1 MHRHRKL
8 LNMVTAALFLAL
20 TYILPFMTGQI
31 PEIGAMLCPMH
42 LPVLLCGFVCGWPW
56 GLAVGLIAP
65 LFRSMTLGMP
75 PMFPSAVCMAFELA
89 VYGTVAGL
97 MHRALPR
104 KKPMIYLSLLTA
116 MVAGRLVWG
125 VAMLVCT
132 GIDGSAFGLAAFL
145 SGAVTGALPG
155 IVLQIAAVPP
165 LVMLLQRSP
174 LYRSDD
180 RATGVM
186 P

>member
-1 MHRHRKL
+1 MRRHRKL
-8 LNMVTAALFLAL
+8 LHMVTAALFLAL
-20 TYILPFMTGQI
+20 AYILPFMTGQI

-56 GLAVGLIAP
+56 GLAVGMIAP
-65 LFRSMTLGMP
+65 LFRSMVLGMP

-97 MHRALPR
+97 MHRTMPR

-132 GIDGSAFGLAAFL
+132 GIDGTTFGLTAFV

-155 IVLQIAAVPP
+155 IVLQIAVVPP
-165 LVMLLQRSP
+165 LVMLLQRTP

-180 RATGVM
+180 RATGVT